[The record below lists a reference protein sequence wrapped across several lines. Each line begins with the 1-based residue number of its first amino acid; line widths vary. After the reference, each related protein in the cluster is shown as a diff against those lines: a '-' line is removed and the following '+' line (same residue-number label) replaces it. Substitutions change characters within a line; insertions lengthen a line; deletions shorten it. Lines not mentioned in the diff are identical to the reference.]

1 MNWEGDMDKSIVIG
15 LTGHTDQFR
24 LDTNAYDRLARY
36 LDAASD
42 RLRHDPDRA
51 EVIGD
56 LERSIG
62 DKLAAAKGTD
72 DRLMTTADIDRVL
85 EAIGTVDTGRDVGAD
100 EIDERPRKRR
110 LQRVREGQEVA
121 GVCTG
126 LAAYAELDV
135 KWVRNLFIYGTLLT
149 FGLLGL
155 VYIALAF
162 ILPVA
167 PRSHA

>member
-62 DKLAAAKGTD
+62 DKLAAAEMGP
-72 DRLMTTADIDRVL
+72 TTA
-85 EAIGTVDTGRDVGAD
+85 
-100 EIDERPRKRR
+100 
-110 LQRVREGQEVA
+110 
-121 GVCTG
+121 
-126 LAAYAELDV
+126 
-135 KWVRNLFIYGTLLT
+135 
-149 FGLLGL
+149 
-155 VYIALAF
+155 
-162 ILPVA
+162 
-167 PRSHA
+167 S